1 VVLKKIT
8 LFTLLATT
16 FTANANF
23 YIDMQ
28 TVESTSKTPQAVAGY
43 HLLTGEYFGK
53 IYQIGTP
60 RPVPIV
66 NSEGDDMRIAD
77 AFYMVLPNG
86 WYAYVDEQVNALP
99 LISWASNGGDFL
111 DVLAKVGLDYGMTF
125 VVDWE
130 QSLVQIEV
138 DENFTK
144 PNTST
149 PIIVSDSDGDK
160 EVYLYTKPSRMSG
173 YIIENG
179 TLQPVVV
186 SQ

>member
-1 VVLKKIT
+1 
-8 LFTLLATT
+8 
-16 FTANANF
+16 
-23 YIDMQ
+23 M
-28 TVESTSKTPQAVAGY
+28 
-43 HLLTGEYFGK
+43 
-53 IYQIGTP
+53 
-60 RPVPIV
+60 
-66 NSEGDDMRIAD
+66 
-77 AFYMVLPNG
+77 
-86 WYAYVDEQVNALP
+86 
-99 LISWASNGGDFL
+99 
-111 DVLAKVGLDYGMTF
+111 GLDYGMTF